1 MNEKVQAT
9 FLSNSR
15 IHHRDGEQYLVL
27 ETCNRTNEML
37 VLRMTKNNKD
47 VLVADRQAYHYFN
60 GVMTPVDLNTA
71 RIEGCYF
78 ANGVIHNWVADK
90 LLEAPRGS

>member
-1 MNEKVQAT
+1 MNEKVQCT

-37 VLRMTKNNKD
+37 VLRMTKDGKD
-47 VLVADRQAYHYFN
+47 LDKDDRIVYHYFN
-60 GVMTPVDLNTA
+60 GVFTPCNLATA
-71 RIEGCYF
+71 RIDGSYF
-78 ANGVIHNWVADK
+78 ANGVIHNWHSSKATK
-90 LLEAPRGS
+90 EETE